1 MSVRMLARNPAA
13 PSSTG
18 NAAYR
23 RCIRGTRQ
31 GDIIRAV
38 HITKYMGRIIAPL
51 LFTPKERRQAFRQ
64 TACPSMQCA

>member
-1 MSVRMLARNPAA
+1 MLARKPAA

-23 RCIRGTRQ
+23 RRIRGTRQ
-31 GDIIRAV
+31 GDIIKAA

-51 LFTPKERRQAFRQ
+51 LLT
-64 TACPSMQCA
+64 SMQCA